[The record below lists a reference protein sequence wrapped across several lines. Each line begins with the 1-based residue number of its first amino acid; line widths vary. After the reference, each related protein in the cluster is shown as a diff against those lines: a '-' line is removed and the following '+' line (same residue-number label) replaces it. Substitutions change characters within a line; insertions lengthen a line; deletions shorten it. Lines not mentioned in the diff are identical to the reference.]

1 MDSLLY
7 LSFSLVI
14 FLFVSLYRI
23 WQLSIAKNSL
33 SNELKHTKSEIIY
46 YKNIINEK
54 NLELRTFTE
63 KTSLG
68 ERLDAINNKLG
79 LIENLSSNVNNIQK
93 IFGSKQH
100 RGLFGEHKLLDILS
114 DELNSNQYSSQ
125 YVLTNNT
132 RPDIVIHLPSQPDL
146 LAIDAKF
153 PYESFK
159 AIKESEALNEKQH
172 KEIYHKA
179 FISDMKK
186 HIKDIANK
194 YIIPD
199 QTQDFALLF
208 VPAES
213 IFTYIAEDC
222 SEVQILAASHKV
234 ILCTPNI
241 LMLVIR
247 IIKSLNKDHQIQ
259 VHARSIQEQVMK
271 LTGEVAKLSERNKKL
286 QKHFAQGVEDLEI
299 INKITNKI
307 DKNITK
313 ITNIEVE
320 ADNNIFLNINNNLS
334 IN

>member
-33 SNELKHTKSEIIY
+33 TNELKYAEIEITS

-54 NLELRTFTE
+54 NLELKTFTE
-63 KTSLG
+63 KTSLD
-68 ERLDAINNKLG
+68 ERLDAINSKLG
-79 LIENLSSNVNNIQK
+79 LIEHLSSNVNSIQQ

-114 DELNSNQYSSQ
+114 DELTADQYSSQ
-125 YVLTNNT
+125 YVLANNT
-132 RPDIVIHLPSQPDL
+132 RPDIVIHLPSQPNL

-159 AIKESEALNEKQH
+159 AIKEGQKFNEKQH
-172 KEIYHKA
+172 AEIHHKA

-186 HIKDIANK
+186 HIKDIASK

-222 SEVQILAASHKV
+222 PEIQTLAASHKV

-247 IIKSLNKDHQIQ
+247 IIKSLNKDHQMQI
-259 VHARSIQEQVMK
+259 HARSIQEEVMK

-286 QKHFAQGVEDLEI
+286 QRHFAQGIEDLEI
-299 INKITNKI
+299 IDKITSKI
-307 DKNITK
+307 DKNIIK

-320 ADNNIFLNINNNLS
+320 DDNNIFLNINNTLS